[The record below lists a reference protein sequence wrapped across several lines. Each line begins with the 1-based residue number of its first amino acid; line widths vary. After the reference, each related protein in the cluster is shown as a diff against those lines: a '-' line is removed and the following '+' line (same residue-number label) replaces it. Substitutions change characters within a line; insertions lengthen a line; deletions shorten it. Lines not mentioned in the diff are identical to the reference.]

1 VQDRYRTKQQP
12 KLIYELLRRRNTM
25 DDQNKKNYDD
35 FFRNGQNNNSDNNY
49 ESNRLDQEQNQQPQ
63 EETMQERAETSYL
76 SSEEPVQKT
85 ETSTPYYYSYGPS
98 ANEKPSSRQHDTE
111 QPYTSEAR
119 ALIQEPQRQFNRG
132 TSTNA
137 NWKVVKEPK
146 RKTFRSMFISFL
158 AGALV
163 VGGLMYAADTQNW
176 FTKMTAQQ
184 PASSTVQGGITNVN
198 GAGSSSNTSNAVVRP
213 NNIAELSKQASPA
226 VVKIETYVQ
235 QNSRRSGGS
244 IFDDSFFRQ
253 FFGDDYRSE
262 SNGSGSQGQSQKV
275 QTGMGTGFF
284 FEADGHILTNQH
296 VVSGAE
302 EILVTVQGYDEP
314 LKAKLLGESYDL
326 DLAVLKVEGKAEF
339 PTLPLG
345 NSDEINIGD
354 WVVAIGNPYGFDLTT
369 TVGVISAKERP
380 IDISDTQGERHYK
393 HLLQTDASINP
404 GNSGGPLINLNG
416 EVVGINTAVS
426 AQAQGI
432 GFAIPTSTVKDVLDN
447 LKNNKEIP
455 KEPVPFI
462 GADLSVI
469 TENMAQQLGLK
480 STEGALVK
488 NIYYNTPAFNADLK
502 QYDVIIGIDGKK
514 YKNPSE
520 IVEAIKTKEVGSTVQ
535 FNIIRGGKENTI
547 DVVIGDKNK
556 FGVE

>member
-1 VQDRYRTKQQP
+1 
-12 KLIYELLRRRNTM
+12 M

-35 FFRNGQNNNSDNNY
+35 FFRNEPKDNSSSNN
-49 ESNRLDQEQNQQPQ
+49 ETNRLDQEQQQDYYEQRQ
-63 EETMQERAETSYL
+63 ES
-76 SSEEPVQKT
+76 T
-85 ETSTPYYYSYGPS
+85 EQGADTPKSTAYYYSYGPS
-98 ANEKPSSRQHDTE
+98 INEKPQEAPQQDTVK
-111 QPYTSEAR
+111 PYTYEAK
-119 ALIQEPQRQFNRG
+119 ALIDEPQRQFKA
-132 TSTNA
+132 STNGS
-137 NWKVVKEPK
+137 WKVVKEPK
-146 RKTFRSMFISFL
+146 RRTFRSMFLSFL

-176 FTKMTAQQ
+176 FTNLTAQQ
-184 PASSTVQGGITNVN
+184 PASSAVQGGGVTNVN
-198 GAGSSSNTSNAVVRP
+198 GAGSSSSTSAAVVRP

-235 QNSRRSGGS
+235 QNSRRSSGS

-262 SNGSGSQGQSQKV
+262 TNDSGGGQSQRV

-284 FEADGHILTNQH
+284 FKEDGHILTNQH
-296 VVSGAE
+296 VVGDAE

-314 LKAKLLGESYDL
+314 LKAKLLGSSYDL
-326 DLAVLKVEGKAEF
+326 DLAVLKVEGKSGF

-345 NSDEINIGD
+345 DSDNINIGD

-404 GNSGGPLINLNG
+404 GNSGGPLLNING

-432 GFAIPTSTVKDVLDN
+432 GFAIPTSTVKEVLDN
-447 LKNNKEIP
+447 LINNKEIP

-462 GADLSVI
+462 GADLSPI
-469 TENMAQQLGLK
+469 TESMAQQLGLK

-502 QYDVIIGIDGKK
+502 QYDVIIGIEGTK

-520 IVEAIKTKEVGSTVQ
+520 FVNAIKTKEVGSTVQ
-535 FNIIRGGKENTI
+535 FNVIRGGKEITI